1 MLLNLIKAAFIGC
14 IFILFSCG
22 TAQKEQTSAGGNLC
36 KHSQLLE
43 IYPNAQGY
51 AIRIN
56 NPEQP
61 EQPFNL
67 SVNNSYGRIAL
78 LSATHVGMMAAIQQ
92 QAAICAIPDAQ
103 FLYDASLRRAVR
115 KGKVA
120 DLKSEASISVEKL
133 LAKKTQVLVYS
144 GFGNEQTQIQ
154 RLNRIGIQCIPNFEW
169 RETNPLARAEWVL
182 LFGVL
187 TGQIAEAQHYFNRV
201 AANYERIKEQ
211 EKLGNQNPLLIS
223 GYIYGDQWVA
233 PAGQSFEAT
242 FYKDAGFRY
251 YFDRQPGTGSCF
263 SSIAQVLTKSAE
275 VVYWINP
282 AKPSRAALLQEF
294 PKYSHFPFFNKRIFC
309 YTHQTNK
316 YWEQAAAHP
325 DWILSDLRQIIAA
338 KPKNMHFY
346 KELAP

>member
-1 MLLNLIKAAFIGC
+1 MLQNLIKFTFFGC
-14 IFILFSCG
+14 VFILFSCG
-22 TAQKEQTSAGGNLC
+22 TTQKEQDSSANNLC
-36 KHSQLLE
+36 KYSQLLE
-43 IYPNAQGY
+43 IHPSTQGY
-51 AIRIN
+51 DIRIH

-61 EQPFNL
+61 KQPFNL
-67 SVNNSYGRIAL
+67 SVNNSYERIAL
-78 LSATHVGMMAAIQQ
+78 LSATHVGMMAAIDQ

-103 FLYDASLRRAVR
+103 FLYDASLRSAVR
-115 KGKVA
+115 KGNVA
-120 DLKSEASISVEKL
+120 DLKSAASISVEQL

-144 GFGNEQTQIQ
+144 GFGNEQSQIE

-187 TGQIAEAQHYFNRV
+187 TGQIETAQQYFKRV
-201 AANYERIKEQ
+201 AANYQRIKEQ

-251 YFDRQPGTGSCF
+251 YFDREPGTGSCF
-263 SSIAQVLTKSAE
+263 SSIAKVLTKSTE
-275 VVYWINP
+275 VVYWLNP

-294 PKYSHFPFFNKRIFC
+294 PKYSHFPFFNKRVFC

-325 DWILSDLRQIIAA
+325 DWILSDLRQILTT
-338 KPKNMHFY
+338 KPKKLHFY
-346 KELAP
+346 KELTP

>member
-22 TAQKEQTSAGGNLC
+22 TAQKEQASAGENLC
-36 KHSQLLE
+36 KHSKLLE

-51 AIRIN
+51 TIRIH

-61 EQPFNL
+61 EQPFEL
-67 SVNNSYGRIAL
+67 SLQKSYSRIAL

-92 QAAICAIPDAQ
+92 QATICAIPDAQ
-103 FLYDASLRRAVR
+103 YLYDASLRRAVR

-120 DLKSEASISVEKL
+120 DLKSESSISVEKL

-144 GFGNEQTQIQ
+144 GFGNEQTQIE

-187 TGQIAEAQHYFNRV
+187 TGQIEAAQQYFKRV
-201 AANYERIKEQ
+201 AANYQRIKEQ
-211 EKLGNQNPLLIS
+211 EKLCNQNPLLIS

-251 YFDRQPGTGSCF
+251 YFDREPGTGSCF

>member
-43 IYPNAQGY
+43 IYPKAQGY
-51 AIRIN
+51 AIRIH